1 MILECK
7 DCSAIVN
14 STIIA
19 VYEDAGEFDPENGI
33 FEPEGKWTFAYC
45 PKCKNPMLAL
55 QCNFGNGFDDD
66 IPSRVFP
73 VQDRQLGWKV
83 PDSIKRAFNE
93 AVTCFNSK
101 AFTASAIMCRKSLEG
116 LCAEHGAKAAN
127 LSLSLKKLRDKEIIE
142 NRLFEWAEALRT
154 LGNEAAHGVDSVISP
169 EDAKYT
175 LDFTEALIQYV
186 FTYQDQFQEFK
197 KKRGS
202 NVPEQ
207 SVMSDE

>member
-7 DCSAIVN
+7 HCSAVVD
-14 STIIA
+14 TTPIA
-19 VYEDAGEFDPENGI
+19 VYEDGGDFED
-33 FEPEGKWTFAYC
+33 FEPPGKWTFSYC
-45 PKCKNPMLAL
+45 PRCRNPMLAV
-55 QCNFGNGFDDD
+55 QCNYGQGFDEDP
-66 IPSRVFP
+66 PSRVFP
-73 VQDRQLGWKV
+73 VRDRQLGWNV
-83 PDSIKRAFNE
+83 PNSIKTAFNE

-154 LGNEAAHGVDSVISP
+154 LGNEAAHGVDCAISR
-169 EDAKYT
+169 EDAGYT

-186 FTYQDQFQEFK
+186 FTYQDRFQEFK
-197 KKRGS
+197 DGRKSKA
-202 NVPEQ
+202 P
-207 SVMSDE
+207 DEDSKT